1 MKPGNHCTM
10 YSKVPI
16 PTKSIHGIL
25 ADEEEDSRRRK
36 TLPKWKSFFM
46 YERERRIS
54 KYTNITK

>member
-46 YERERRIS
+46 VCPAWALS
-54 KYTNITK
+54 LG